1 MKKTIIDTGVI
12 IAFFDESDKYCNA
25 VRSFFK
31 TYKGEL
37 YSTES
42 IVTEV
47 SYYFENHKKAQLY
60 IIDWIGKGAV
70 KIVNVENSDY
80 PQIHSMMTKYQD
92 TPMDY
97 ADASL
102 MMIGEKLKITEILT
116 IDNDFSIY
124 KFKNGKQFKNLLQE
138 VLRKKNQK

>member
-12 IAFFDESDKYCNA
+12 IAFFDESDKYCEA

-80 PQIHSMMTKYQD
+80 PQIHSMMTK
-92 TPMDY
+92 
-97 ADASL
+97 
-102 MMIGEKLKITEILT
+102 IGRAH
-116 IDNDFSIY
+116 
-124 KFKNGKQFKNLLQE
+124 
-138 VLRKKNQK
+138 V

>member
-1 MKKTIIDTGVI
+1 MKKAIIDTGVI
-12 IAFFDESDKYCNA
+12 IAFFDESDKYCHA

-42 IVTEV
+42 VITEV
-47 SYYFENHKKAQLY
+47 SYYFENYKKAQLY
-60 IIDWIGKGAV
+60 IIDWIGKGAI
-70 KIVNVENSDY
+70 KIVNVNNEDY
-80 PQIHSMMTKYQD
+80 PLVYSMMTKYQD

-102 MMIGEKLKITEILT
+102 ILIGEKLKITEILT

-138 VLRKKNQK
+138 VLRKKN

>member
-1 MKKTIIDTGVI
+1 MKKAIIDTGVI
-12 IAFFDESDKYCNA
+12 IAFFDESDKYCEA
-25 VRSFFK
+25 VRKFFK

-42 IVTEV
+42 VVTEV

-60 IIDWIGKGAV
+60 IIDWIGRGAV
-70 KIVNVENSDY
+70 KIENVTNKDY
-80 PQIHSMMTKYQD
+80 PLMHSMMTKYQD

-102 MMIGEKLKITEILT
+102 MLIGEKLKITEILT
-116 IDNDFSIY
+116 IDSDFSIY
-124 KFKNGKQFKNLLQE
+124 KLKNGKQFKNLLHD
-138 VLRKKNQK
+138 VLRKRK